1 MLRLLLALIL
11 LYLVLRA
18 VSRLGRGILAGLN
31 GPQQINQPPAMPLVR
46 DPVCGT
52 FVVPAN
58 APSFGTGS
66 QMRFFCSENC
76 RRIYQAKSAR

>member
-1 MLRLLLALIL
+1 MLRLLLG
-11 LYLVLRA
+11 LVLFYLALRG
-18 VSRLGRGILAGLN
+18 LGRLVRGIQEGMGGSAGA
-31 GPQQINQPPAMPLVR
+31 PPALPLVR

-58 APSFGTGS
+58 SPSFGTGS

-76 RRIYQAKSAR
+76 RRIYQAKGSR